1 MRPCINAV
9 TRQEKKKKKN
19 PCNDNR
25 QGGKEKIRQ
34 FAILTSVLNI
44 VAALFPAEST
54 TVVKRALLPGGRK
67 ERTKPRFN
75 ISAQLRQSV

>member
-1 MRPCINAV
+1 MTIAEEGR
-9 TRQEKKKKKN
+9 REN
-19 PCNDNR
+19 P
-25 QGGKEKIRQ
+25 RQ

-44 VAALFPAEST
+44 VPALFPAEST

-75 ISAQLRQSV
+75 ISVRLRQSV